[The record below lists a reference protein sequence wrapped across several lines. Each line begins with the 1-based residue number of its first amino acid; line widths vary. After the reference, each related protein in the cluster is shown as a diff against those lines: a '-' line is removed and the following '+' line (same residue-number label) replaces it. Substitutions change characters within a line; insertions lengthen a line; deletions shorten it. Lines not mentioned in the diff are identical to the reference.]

1 MCMLVAALLKA
12 VVVVVFGSKR
22 AMGVLLGPKCVEVQP
37 KGVGVK
43 EAPWKMGQPVAGG
56 TGCRGL
62 LVTGG

>member
-1 MCMLVAALLKA
+1 MDAGGGVAEGWLCGGAA
-12 VVVVVFGSKR
+12 
-22 AMGVLLGPKCVEVQP
+22 E
-37 KGVGVK
+37 GVGVK